1 MRTIATVF
9 LLVAFG
15 WAQNASTP
23 KVLISLL
30 VRDSHNRPIGG
41 LNATSLVIRDQ
52 KKSVVDFTLTP
63 AADLPL
69 ELGILIDTSASQRGT
84 PLPEALKAAKE
95 FVNTVVR
102 AGNDRAFFLT
112 FSDKPAATKWLKNED
127 LTGFSIDVAYGRGT
141 ALYDSIVVACQQR
154 FGLPDRQHP
163 SRRVLVVIS
172 DGEDN
177 FSHMPR
183 TLAESEALKSGV
195 LIFSVSTQES
205 PMRENPRGTKAL
217 ERIAA
222 DTGGQSFTGLSR
234 SDMPKVFAA
243 MQQFIDGMYYAS
255 YVPPDSTNVVHD
267 VEVKPAAK
275 EKFKVSYPE
284 KYAWLP

>member
-102 AGNDRAFFLT
+102 AGN
-112 FSDKPAATKWLKNED
+112 
-127 LTGFSIDVAYGRGT
+127 
-141 ALYDSIVVACQQR
+141 
-154 FGLPDRQHP
+154 
-163 SRRVLVVIS
+163 
-172 DGEDN
+172 
-177 FSHMPR
+177 
-183 TLAESEALKSGV
+183 
-195 LIFSVSTQES
+195 
-205 PMRENPRGTKAL
+205 
-217 ERIAA
+217 
-222 DTGGQSFTGLSR
+222 
-234 SDMPKVFAA
+234 
-243 MQQFIDGMYYAS
+243 
-255 YVPPDSTNVVHD
+255 
-267 VEVKPAAK
+267 
-275 EKFKVSYPE
+275 
-284 KYAWLP
+284 